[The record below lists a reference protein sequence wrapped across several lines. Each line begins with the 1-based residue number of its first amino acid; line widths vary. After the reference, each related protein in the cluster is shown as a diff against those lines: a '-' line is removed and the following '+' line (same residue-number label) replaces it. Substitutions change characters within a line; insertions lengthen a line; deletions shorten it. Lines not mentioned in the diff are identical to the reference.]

1 MNITST
7 VPAGSPTDLYTGVS
21 PSEAAE
27 RQRVV
32 SAIRTISQEN
42 LFGPNRELT
51 FTLDRASRTMVI
63 NVVDR
68 DTRETVMQ
76 LPPEYVLRLSASV
89 QHGK

>member
-7 VPAGSPTDLYTGVS
+7 ALVGSTTDLSTGVS
-21 PSEAAE
+21 PTEAAE

-32 SAIRTISQEN
+32 SAIRTLSDEN
-42 LFGPNRELT
+42 VFGSNRELT
-51 FTLDRASRTMVI
+51 FILDRATRTMVI

-76 LPPEYVLRLSASV
+76 LPPEYVLQLSADV